1 MRRTV
6 VAHQRRNAFTPLVA
20 HGPIQG
26 EIGCGRTPANV
37 ADPAPNVFPGHAY
50 HHIIP
55 RSGWSS
61 QRAGLIADAG
71 RCLNADRM
79 GGADPGNGCV
89 RRQEPSDKA
98 AMMKKLFNVTRAQRF
113 RRVDNVAI
121 AISLQTLKCSTMLVS
136 GLPRSAAATAK
147 SCKMLLRLST
157 GPAWLRLR
165 NYVWDGRSRGLRFR
179 TGMTRCPLAV
189 YLCEHLFKMGWF
201 PSPEY
206 TEQATT
212 LTEQYCSHLAGGVP

>member
-1 MRRTV
+1 M
-6 VAHQRRNAFTPLVA
+6 AA
-20 HGPIQG
+20 
-26 EIGCGRTPANV
+26 C
-37 ADPAPNVFPGHAY
+37 
-50 HHIIP
+50 
-55 RSGWSS
+55 
-61 QRAGLIADAG
+61 AG
-71 RCLNADRM
+71 R
-79 GGADPGNGCV
+79 
-89 RRQEPSDKA
+89 EPSDKA

-212 LTEQYCSHLAGGVP
+212 LTEQYCSHLAGGCRELWIGRRSARNDTSLIFGDPGGGRSRSTRHFATAQANGAMWWRCSIRKHRNSQACRSGESFNADSGKSRR